1 MANGQ
6 NSLNEMLVAFESA
19 HAVEGAALRAMLD
32 NTPALKT
39 RVNEAIANGQLS
51 GFAPH
56 DEPGMGSYSSQTGVI
71 RVPMDHLADAVM
83 SIAGDSR
90 GNTTRIVLGHEIG
103 HALNK
108 ANIEQTNQQFAH
120 KITTIATSPSP
131 HDYTDALRERGSVQR
146 VREAK
151 DEIAGINAMVDFVRQ
166 QKPDATLGDI
176 YKASPEM
183 RTYIDK
189 TGIFNPVYT
198 AKDGLTFGPDLKI
211 AETPANVEAMGR
223 LFYDERRYPQNYG
236 AVGLA
241 LIAKAEAAAQ
251 AANPTRPVPTIQADL
266 ASLGIDKSQV
276 PAGWLPAG
284 FTDTSATQRLT
295 DASPTTRSPADE
307 PLTQKI
313 RNSVVEL
320 ETGLGKRW
328 DDSSERLTA
337 SLTVLA
343 KQNGFT
349 ERDELAVM
357 FNQQT
362 PTLRA
367 GELVFLH
374 RTGASAS
381 VDPAANRAHMTTSEA
396 LAEPAQARYQQAV
409 DISAQS
415 QTQAQQT
422 QANAEVTQA
431 AAHSQSQPA
440 MQKVQR

>member
-1 MANGQ
+1 MANGE
-6 NSLNEMLVAFESA
+6 NSLNEMLVAFETA

-51 GFAPH
+51 GFGPH
-56 DEPGMGSYSSQTGVI
+56 DEPGMGSYSPQTGVI
-71 RVPMDHLADAVM
+71 RLPMDHLADAAM
-83 SIAGDSR
+83 HRPGDAR

-108 ANIEQTNQQFAH
+108 ANIEQTNQQFAE
-120 KITTIATSPSP
+120 KIATIATSTSP

-151 DEIAGINAMVDFVRQ
+151 DEIAGINSMVDFVRQ
-166 QKPDATLGDI
+166 QKPDATLTDI

-183 RTYIDK
+183 RSYIDK

-198 AKDGLTFGPDLKI
+198 VKDGLTFGPDLKI
-211 AETPANVEAMGR
+211 AETPANVEAMGQ
-223 LFYDERRYPQNYG
+223 LFYDTRGYPQNYG

-241 LIAKAEAAAQ
+241 LIAKAEATAQ

-266 ASLGIDKSQV
+266 ASLGIDKRQV
-276 PAGWLPAG
+276 PAESLPAG

-295 DASPTTRSPADE
+295 HASPTTRTPADE
-307 PLTQKI
+307 ALTHKI
-313 RNSVVEL
+313 HNSVVEL

-337 SLTVLA
+337 SLTLLA
-343 KQNGFT
+343 KQRGFS
-349 ERDELAVM
+349 ERDDLAVM

-367 GELVFLH
+367 GEVVFLH
-374 RTGASAS
+374 RTGATASA
-381 VDPAANRAHMTTSEA
+381 DPAANRAHMTTSEA
-396 LAEPAQARYQQAV
+396 LAEPAQARYQQAL
-409 DISAQS
+409 DTPANLQSLPQQS
-415 QTQAQQT
+415 QANPEVAQA
-422 QANAEVTQA
+422 E
-431 AAHSQSQPA
+431 SQSQSPPA
-440 MQKVQR
+440 MQKMQR